1 MVDPIYSLFS
11 TEDLI
16 LFLSLFINFSLL
28 IDYLDKRHAI
38 KMELKNQEKIR
49 KEQKKIARIKK
60 IREQSHIIDW
70 KI

>member
-28 IDYLDKRHAI
+28 IDYLDRRHAI
-38 KMELKNQEKIR
+38 KMKLKNQEKIR
-49 KEQKKIARIKK
+49 KEQKKITRIKK

>member
-28 IDYLDKRHAI
+28 IDYLDRRHAI
-38 KMELKNQEKIR
+38 KMKLKNQEKIR

>member
-28 IDYLDKRHAI
+28 IDYLDRRHAI

-49 KEQKKIARIKK
+49 KEQKKITRIKK

>member
-1 MVDPIYSLFS
+1 MVDPIYNLFS

-16 LFLSLFINFSLL
+16 LFFSLFINFGLL
-28 IDYLDKRHAI
+28 LNYLEKKHSI
-38 KMELKNQEKIR
+38 KMELKNQERIR